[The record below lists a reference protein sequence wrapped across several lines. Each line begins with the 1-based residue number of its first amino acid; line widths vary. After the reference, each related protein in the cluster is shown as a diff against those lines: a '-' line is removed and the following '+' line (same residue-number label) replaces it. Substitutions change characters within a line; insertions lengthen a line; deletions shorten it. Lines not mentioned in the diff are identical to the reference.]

1 MPPENERIHA
11 LRAMKTIALADGE
24 LHDKEVRLIQ
34 IAASAMQVTAKV
46 EELEPIQPEALAD
59 KFTDTEAREG
69 LVRRLVML
77 TTLDGEVTDDEVELL
92 ESFATALGVEE
103 RSVHNLRQLLDGHLK
118 RLMFDLVR
126 RSFLPSKMKWVAAEG
141 GLSTIWDIIR
151 SRLGFTNAKLA
162 ARCEALGE
170 LPEGTLGR
178 AFHDHHTENGFPLPG
193 TKGGFPVA
201 MAFHDLGHVVG
212 GYGTD
217 ARSELLVAGFQAGY
231 LDEDPLVMYLMISL
245 LFQLGIEP
253 VAELRGVDPRKHQL
267 DLDAY
272 QIAYERGRAMNQSLV
287 NWDAWPH
294 MERPLEAV
302 RQELGIPPLV
312 D

>member
-1 MPPENERIHA
+1 MHDIMPPENERIHA

-103 RSVHNLRQLLDGHLK
+103 RSVHNLRQLRDGHLK

-178 AFHDHHTENGFPLPG
+178 AFHDHHPPA
-193 TKGGFPVA
+193 PPPA
-201 MAFHDLGHVVG
+201 PRPP
-212 GYGTD
+212 GTD